1 MTAAA
6 GHGMA
11 GLPQQRAAPEALAP
25 WPFVE
30 RRREPR
36 DGGLVELRLP
46 HPRVP
51 GEQGAGPSAEP
62 APSAE
67 PLAEPS
73 ARRHRLPRWQ
83 RRLLLAVL
91 LLDAL
96 AALTAERIGAHLL
109 PDASS
114 SAGYAWVLV
123 IGPVVWLLAVALFRG
138 YEPRF
143 LGSGTEEFRRVV
155 HAGVAVGVGVAVIT
169 FALDA
174 DAPRAYVASVC
185 MLTAGGSALGRYGC
199 RIALRAG
206 RRSGRCQKRTLLVG
220 QERTLRH
227 LHEQLRPE
235 RRGEL
240 TVVGACVIGSSP
252 AGLGVED
259 LPALGRLSDVRSV
272 VTQHRIDTVAVA
284 ASAEMH
290 AGALR
295 RLAWDVEGT
304 GVELLVAPGLVEVA
318 GPRLHIR
325 PVCGLPLLHVEEPEL
340 SGGRRVA
347 KAAMDRFVAA
357 VALLVLLPLLVP
369 IGLAVRCDS
378 RGPALYR
385 QQRVGRH
392 GRPFRMWKFRTMH
405 VDADKRRDELC
416 EANAHAND
424 GVLFKVVQD
433 PRVTRVGRRLR
444 QYSLDELPQFWNVL
458 RGDMSLVGPRP
469 PLPTEVARY
478 GTDVHRRLLV
488 KPGLT
493 GLWQV
498 SGRSDL
504 SWDESIRLDLRYV
517 ENWSL
522 ALDVQI
528 LLKTFAAVVRGRGAY

>member
-1 MTAAA
+1 MTATAE
-6 GHGMA
+6 HGMA
-11 GLPQQRAAPEALAP
+11 RSAQRRTATLALAP

-30 RRREPR
+30 RRRQPR
-36 DGGLVELRLP
+36 DGELLLRLP
-46 HPRVP
+46 HQREPD
-51 GEQGAGPSAEP
+51 ELSADPSAEP
-62 APSAE
+62 AS
-67 PLAEPS
+67 LAESS
-73 ARRHRLPRWQ
+73 ARRRGLPRWQ
-83 RRLLLAVL
+83 RRLLMSVL
-91 LLDAL
+91 LLDAAAAVAAGSL
-96 AALTAERIGAHLL
+96 ASQLL
-109 PDASS
+109 PEAWA
-114 SAGYAWVLV
+114 SAGYPWVLAV
-123 IGPVVWLLAVALFRG
+123 GPVVWLLAVALFRG

-155 HAGVAVGVGVAVIT
+155 HAAAAVGVGVAVIT

-174 DAPRAYVASVC
+174 DAPRAYVTSVC
-185 MLTAGGSALGRYGC
+185 MLTAGGSLLARGGC
-199 RIALRAG
+199 RIALRVG
-206 RRSGRCQKRTLLVG
+206 RRRGRCQKRTLLVG
-220 QERTLRH
+220 QEGTLRH
-227 LHEQLRPE
+227 LHHQLRPE

-240 TVVGACVIGSSP
+240 AVVGVCVLGSPS
-252 AGLGVED
+252 AGFGVGD
-259 LPALGRLSDVRSV
+259 LPVLGHLSDARAVVR
-272 VTQHRIDTVAVA
+272 QHRVDTVAVA
-284 ASAEMH
+284 VSAEMH

-347 KAAMDRFVAA
+347 KGVLDRFVAA
-357 VALLVLLPLLVP
+357 VALLVLLPLLVA
-369 IGLAVRCDS
+369 IGVAVRRDS
-378 RGPALYR
+378 SGPALFS
-385 QQRVGRH
+385 QQRVGRD
-392 GRPFRMWKFRTMH
+392 GRPFRMRKFRTMH
-405 VDADKRRDELC
+405 VDAEQRRHELC
-416 EANAHAND
+416 AANAHAGD

-433 PRVTRVGRRLR
+433 PRITRVGRRLR
-444 QYSLDELPQFWNVL
+444 QYSLDELPQLWNVL

-469 PLPTEVARY
+469 PLPTEVEKY

-493 GLWQV
+493 GLWQI

-522 ALDVQI
+522 ALDMQI
-528 LLKTFAAVVRGRGAY
+528 LLKTFVAVVRGHGAY